1 MNKFKVI
8 KSLLMNLPV
17 SLTMSFVA
25 QWVNIL
31 HGHMQHFE
39 WGSIAISFCFS
50 YFIAFLIAFLFP
62 RTLGALLSQK
72 SAVPKRAPE
81 LSIFWS
87 IWSLTPFSALL

>member
-1 MNKFKVI
+1 MNRFKVI

-50 YFIAFLIAFLFP
+50 YFIAFLIAFFYS
-62 RTLGALLSQK
+62 RGHLGLCFRRKVRRQK
-72 SAVPKRAPE
+72 GHLDFRYSGQSGR
-81 LSIFWS
+81 
-87 IWSLTPFSALL
+87 

>member
-39 WGSIAISFCFS
+39 WAVWRSASASPI
-50 YFIAFLIAFLFP
+50 
-62 RTLGALLSQK
+62 LS
-72 SAVPKRAPE
+72 
-81 LSIFWS
+81 LS
-87 IWSLTPFSALL
+87 

>member
-1 MNKFKVI
+1 MIEDILRMEDPMNKFKIV

-39 WGSIAISFCFS
+39 WGSMAVSFCFPIS
-50 YFIAFLIAFLFP
+50 SP
-62 RTLGALLSQK
+62 S
-72 SAVPKRAPE
+72 
-81 LSIFWS
+81 
-87 IWSLTPFSALL
+87 

>member
-39 WGSIAISFCFS
+39 WGSMAISFCFS
-50 YFIAFLIAFLFP
+50 YFIAFLIAFL

-72 SAVPKRAPE
+72 SAALKRAPG

-87 IWSLTPFSALL
+87 IWSLTPFSALS